1 MCKTMTISQS
11 LPCLLSTS
19 HIHQFP
25 LFLPLALFD
34 IDIALGIEGHKG
46 EIQSYRNIADTQ
58 LPVSTH
64 DTQASS

>member
-11 LPCLLSTS
+11 LLCLLSTS

-25 LFLPLALFD
+25 PFLPSALFA
-34 IDIALGIEGHKG
+34 IDIALGNEGHKG
-46 EIQSYRNIADTQ
+46 EILSYRNLADPQ
-58 LPVSTH
+58 LPVSAH